1 MGNNSFNLQST
12 IQLLQTKWKQ
22 LLLFM
27 FVSLLVAAVTIM
39 LVKKQYRSSAL
50 IVSANPSL
58 ADKSHLLNQNIQN
71 LYSLFGSGDDLE
83 RIYAIAS
90 MDTVYKQLVDEFNLV
105 VYYDMKGDDRNLL
118 RYKAVLE
125 FKENLTIQKTDL
137 GQLKIS
143 LWTNE
148 PSLSAK
154 IINRLIEITRNKEE
168 AIWKEGYEK
177 MYVNFHKSIDS
188 LTKLYTELSTKTN
201 SDKSLNSQLTTNKLN
216 YLLEQINRQEKAAAE
231 IKLSIE
237 NNTPSLYVLESAVPA
252 SKSEKPNIPELLI
265 ITALVSL
272 VFGTLVLL
280 IYHREESI

>member
-1 MGNNSFNLQST
+1 
-12 IQLLQTKWKQ
+12 
-22 LLLFM
+22 
-27 FVSLLVAAVTIM
+27 
-39 LVKKQYRSSAL
+39 
-50 IVSANPSL
+50 
-58 ADKSHLLNQNIQN
+58 
-71 LYSLFGSGDDLE
+71 
-83 RIYAIAS
+83 

-216 YLLEQINRQEKAAAE
+216 YILEQINRQEKAAAE

-237 NNTPSLYVLESAVPA
+237 NNTPALYVLESAVPA
-252 SKSEKPNIPELLI
+252 AKSEKPNIPELLI

-272 VFGTLVLL
+272 VFGILVLL